1 MPQLPQ
7 NAFTFVSQGLP
18 EDTFTVVRFSG
29 EEGLST
35 LYKFDIL
42 LVSEQE
48 DVDLEQL
55 LQNPATFTIK
65 GPFSD
70 GAGLPFHGILT
81 SFEQMHQVD
90 QYVFYRAELRPK
102 MWWMTLTRHNQVFL
116 DMTADKIVEA
126 VLMDSGLQKGVDFD
140 LRLTRQ
146 FSPFE
151 YICQYA
157 EPHFDFASRWSE
169 FGGAY
174 FWFEQGEN
182 SEKLIVT
189 DSQIA
194 HTPLAG
200 HETFTYSPPTGLDAS
215 AAGQVIK
222 AFTLKQRPMPKK
234 VMLRDYN
241 YMRPDLEMKAQAD
254 VLQDKGF
261 GEIYLWADHFRTQ
274 AGGEF
279 LAKIRAEMFKCM
291 EKVFRG
297 VSTIPAI
304 RPGYLFTLAKHYRQD
319 FNGQYLTTTVRH
331 EGSQERYLVGGLGVR
346 GIKDKEA
353 LFYRNTF
360 ECIPGATQFRPMIK
374 ARKPVA
380 PGNIVA
386 KIDAAGSGQYAE
398 LDEHGRYK
406 VILPF
411 DLSGRQD
418 GKASCWLRMMT
429 PYAGE
434 GHGMHFPL
442 LKGSEVMIG
451 FEQGDVDRPF
461 IAGAV
466 FNPEKPNLV
475 TDKNVSVNAIR
486 TSGGNTLVMSD
497 EQGKEYVGLYSPFH
511 KSGISLGSVLK
522 GGGGSIAMSTEG
534 DYDSLTLGDKNDVV
548 AGTQNSALG
557 GFRNDITLGVSN
569 TVFGGAATSFST
581 GTDVSMFKGWKISL
595 GTDATSITTENAV
608 AGLKKLTLTGG
619 HAPTFSEPLELAI
632 ANLLVSAL
640 GGALGAAGTSLL
652 AEGHDDDGALQ
663 GKGCWPDALGGS
675 FLGLGALL
683 SAIGAVQ
690 TKKLVDRFNTAQEK
704 AAQGTIVLDKEGV
717 TIHSPEKI
725 VIKIVDQAGV
735 EKTSLVLHPNGM
747 AMEGPEQKER
757 FRQRKTIIDKEE
769 KEINELKYRVEK
781 VTEKVGSKS
790 REVGDLKEEIKT
802 KKTKV
807 DNLKLEAQQIQE
819 KARTGFTIDAGK
831 INIG

>member
-7 NAFTFVSQGLP
+7 NAFTFVSRGLP
-18 EDTFTVVRFSG
+18 EDTFSVVRFSG

-35 LYKFDIL
+35 LYKFEIL

-48 DVDLEQL
+48 DVDLEHL
-55 LQNPATFTIK
+55 LQNPATLTIK
-65 GPFSD
+65 GQFSGGMD
-70 GAGLPFHGILT
+70 LPFHGILT
-81 SFEQMHQVD
+81 SFEQMHQVG

-102 MWWMTLTRHNQVFL
+102 AWWLTLTRHNQVFL
-116 DMTADKIVEA
+116 EMTSDKFVEA
-126 VLMDSGLQKGVDFD
+126 VLMDAGLHKGEDFEI
-140 LRLTRQ
+140 RLTQ
-146 FSPFE
+146 KFPPHE
-151 YICQYA
+151 YVCQYM
-157 EPHFDFASRWSE
+157 EFHFDFVSRWAE
-169 FGGAY
+169 YGGAY
-174 FWFEQGEN
+174 YWFEQGRDT
-182 SEKLIVT
+182 EKMICT
-189 DSQIA
+189 DSKIA
-194 HTPLAG
+194 HMPLPG
-200 HETFTYSPPTGLDAS
+200 FETCTYSPPSGLDAA

-222 AFTLKQRPMPKK
+222 AFTLKQRPMPRK

-241 YMRPDLEMKAQAD
+241 YMRPGLEMRAQSD

-261 GEIYLWADHFRTQ
+261 GEIYLWAERFRTQ
-274 AGGEF
+274 ATGEY
-279 LAKIRAEMFKCM
+279 LARIRAELFKCM
-291 EKVFRG
+291 EKIFRG

-346 GIKDKEA
+346 GVKDKEA

-360 ECIPGATQFRPMIK
+360 ECIPGKTQFRPMIK
-374 ARKPVA
+374 AQKPVA

-411 DLSGRQD
+411 DLSGREG

-442 LKGSEVMIG
+442 LKGAEVMIG

-466 FNPEKPNLV
+466 HNPDKPNLV

-511 KSGISLGSVLK
+511 ESGISLGSVLK
-522 GGGGSIAMSTEG
+522 GGGGSISMSTKG
-534 DYDSLTLGDKNDVV
+534 DYDTLTLGDRNSVV
-548 AGTQNSALG
+548 VGTQNSALG
-557 GFRNDITLGVSN
+557 GFKNDITLGVSN
-569 TVFGGAATSFST
+569 TVFGGTATSFTT

-595 GTDATSITTENAV
+595 GTDATSITTENAL

-619 HAPTFSEPLELAI
+619 HAPTFSEPLKLAI

-652 AEGHDDDGALQ
+652 AEGHDDDGALK
-663 GKGCWPDALGGS
+663 GEGCWPDALGGS

-683 SAIGAVQ
+683 SAIGAIQ
-690 TKKLVDRFNTAQEK
+690 TKQLVDQFNKAQK
-704 AAQGTIVLDKEGV
+704 QAARGTVILDQNGV
-717 TIHSPEKI
+717 SIDSPVKI
-725 VIKIVDQAGV
+725 VIKIIDYLGD

-747 AMEGPEQKER
+747 AIESS
-757 FRQRKTIIDKEE
+757 
-769 KEINELKYRVEK
+769 ELKEK
-781 VTEKVGSKS
+781 VRKRKAEIENEERVINKLNIEVDKRKVKYGEDNVWIKT
-790 REVGDLKEEIKT
+790 LKETITT
-802 KKTKV
+802 KQTKV
-807 DNLKLEAQQIQE
+807 DKLKLDAQQIQE
-819 KARTGFTIDAGK
+819 KASAGFTIDGGK